1 MPYDQKERASDL
13 QFQRFL
19 KAVSDRDRS
28 YLSALFR
35 SAFTKLVTR
44 ERRSVRNDV
53 QDDGPERLAQDDER
67 REAGPRSRVD

>member
-1 MPYDQKERASDL
+1 MTYARKERASDL

-19 KAVSDRDRS
+19 TAVSERDRS

-44 ERRSVRNDV
+44 KRRSSRSDA
-53 QDDGPERLAQDDER
+53 QDDDPERLAQDDGPR
-67 REAGPRSRVD
+67 QAGPRRRGE